1 MLRPHEAT
9 DGLQDCYK
17 FINQLINMVEARP
30 VEMVDDE
37 NEEGEE
43 DEKEP
48 ESVEEK
54 EERASGCQLSP
65 SIKSIGGT
73 MLEV

>member
-1 MLRPHEAT
+1 
-9 DGLQDCYK
+9 
-17 FINQLINMVEARP
+17 MVEAQP